1 MTEAIGW
8 LCLAWVVM
16 VVGKSIAKKLWPED
30 WK

>member
-1 MTEAIGW
+1 MIKAIGW

-16 VVGKSIAKKLWPED
+16 IVGKEIAKKLWPED